1 MKKEKNNKTKE
12 KDDEYKFT
20 KKQLISSE
28 HFKNNKDVLSVVIN
42 DNEELSIKEAQ
53 ERIEKFMKGKVN

>member
-12 KDDEYKFT
+12 KYKFT